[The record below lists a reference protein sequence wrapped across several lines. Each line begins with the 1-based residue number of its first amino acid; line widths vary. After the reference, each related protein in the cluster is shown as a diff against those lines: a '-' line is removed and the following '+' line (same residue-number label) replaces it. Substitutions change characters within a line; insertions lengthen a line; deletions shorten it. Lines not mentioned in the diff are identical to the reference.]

1 MKALICDQCKSIIS
15 FNSGLTV
22 SRDLQVV
29 GEPDEWHF
37 CSWNCLGQSAM
48 EKGERVAS
56 LGRRKQS

>member
-37 CSWNCLGQSAM
+37 CSWNCLGQLAM
-48 EKGERVAS
+48 EKGE
-56 LGRRKQS
+56 KKK